1 LLREKRGEKKN
12 DILNKCFICGLDRPD
27 FDSNGNSKTGGF
39 LHHIKIDHYMWNYV
53 FFYAY
58 LKQKDPSLDNGDENY
73 VRKKWASY
81 DLSWFPLNK

>member
-1 LLREKRGEKKN
+1 
-12 DILNKCFICGLDRPD
+12 
-27 FDSNGNSKTGGF
+27 
-39 LHHIKIDHYMWNYV
+39 MWNYV